1 MAKIKVLVGK
11 KIKEY
16 RNNAGYTQEK
26 LAELANMEIASL
38 SNIEN
43 GKNFPSNDTLE
54 RLCQALKVEP
64 YELFMFEYFDNSP
77 KLIEEM
83 CEKMRSDKDLTQ
95 KMYFFFKS
103 LKQ

>member
-1 MAKIKVLVGK
+1 MTKIKVLLGK
-11 KIKEY
+11 KVKEL

-54 RLCQALKVEP
+54 KLCAALKIQP
-64 YELFMFEYFDNSP
+64 FELFMFEYINNSQ
-77 KLIEEM
+77 KLIDEM
-83 CEKMRSDKDLTQ
+83 CERMKEDSNLTQ
-95 KMYFFFKS
+95 KMYCFFQSVK
-103 LKQ
+103 